1 MNVFFKIYKCPLSY
15 FPTFL
20 LFGVNELIIMI
31 LLLNYAIFFNAM
43 NILTKKKSNFV
54 TKQNITSELY
64 VTTEEYR
71 QKVSESHGCTAD
83 SKAMGTVPEL
93 FPE

>member
-31 LLLNYAIFFNAM
+31 LLLNIVIFFNAM
-43 NILTKKKSNFV
+43 NILTKKMSNFV
-54 TKQNITSELY
+54 TKQYITS
-64 VTTEEYR
+64 
-71 QKVSESHGCTAD
+71 
-83 SKAMGTVPEL
+83 
-93 FPE
+93 